1 MNKRKLTQKD
11 KFRLAILNQEITHY
25 KMVIAGVEKDFSE
38 GKLDKEITISAIT
51 KNKIKLQNAQK
62 EVELILRGYEK

>member
-1 MNKRKLTQKD
+1 MKQKKLTQKNR
-11 KFRLAILNQEITHY
+11 FRLAVLNQEIIHC

-38 GKLDKEITISAIT
+38 GKLDKEITIKAIT

-62 EVELILRGYEK
+62 EVELILRG